1 MIDLLVNKE
10 NLIDKKFIPTDLV
23 EIKPRIKG
31 SVDPNRKIL
40 LVSEAWIA
48 FSKMKEAALLE
59 GMDID
64 ISSGYRSY
72 SYQEKLFKYNVE
84 LIGLEETKKKVAL
97 PGTSDHHTGL
107 ALDYYSFRTNED
119 GLIFPYTDIKEEDRE
134 YQWIKDNCYKY
145 GYIVRYPKGK
155 EHITGYIF
163 EPWHLRYVG
172 LDIAKEI
179 YYNNITLEEYVGKKK
194 RGC

>member
-10 NLIDKKFIPTDLV
+10 NLIDKKFIPADLV

-119 GLIFPYTDIKEEDRE
+119 GSIFPYTDIKEEDRE

>member
-10 NLIDKKFIPTDLV
+10 NLIDKNFMPTDLV

-64 ISSGYRSY
+64 ISSG
-72 SYQEKLFKYNVE
+72 
-84 LIGLEETKKKVAL
+84 
-97 PGTSDHHTGL
+97 
-107 ALDYYSFRTNED
+107 
-119 GLIFPYTDIKEEDRE
+119 
-134 YQWIKDNCYKY
+134 
-145 GYIVRYPKGK
+145 
-155 EHITGYIF
+155 
-163 EPWHLRYVG
+163 
-172 LDIAKEI
+172 
-179 YYNNITLEEYVGKKK
+179 
-194 RGC
+194 

>member
-10 NLIDKKFIPTDLV
+10 NLIDKNFMPTDLV

-119 GLIFPYTDIKEEDRE
+119 GSIFPYTDIKEEDRE

>member
-119 GLIFPYTDIKEEDRE
+119 GSIFPYTDIKEEDRE

>member
-10 NLIDKKFIPTDLV
+10 NLIDKNFIPTDLV

-48 FSKMKEAALLE
+48 FSKMKKAALLE

-119 GLIFPYTDIKEEDRE
+119 GSIFPYTDIKEEDRE

>member
-1 MIDLLVNKE
+1 
-10 NLIDKKFIPTDLV
+10 
-23 EIKPRIKG
+23 
-31 SVDPNRKIL
+31 
-40 LVSEAWIA
+40 
-48 FSKMKEAALLE
+48 MKEAALLE

-72 SYQEKLFKYNVE
+72 AYQQKLFKYNVE

-119 GLIFPYTDIKEEDRE
+119 GSIFPYTDIKEEDRE